1 MRTLL
6 SPLFLLFPLCIYA
19 QKGNIA
25 LTQRTGVNISTIS
38 SPDNSPFRF
47 KSLASLSAGVGVE
60 YYLLN
65 KMSASAEVYYS
76 QTGFKEMHE
85 TESYTAIIRNDFI
98 DIPLVLRY
106 YLWGDRLNILLG
118 GQLGIRVGDPD
129 TVYRTYNI
137 FDRFNWGIPVGIGYN
152 FKFGLLLEARYTQG
166 LSNIFPESSHK
177 TTSRSFLIS
186 CGYKFNLR
194 K

>member
-1 MRTLL
+1 MKTLFCTI
-6 SPLFLLFPLCIYA
+6 FLLFPLCLFA

-25 LTQRTGVNISTIS
+25 ITQRTGMNISTIS
-38 SPDNSPFRF
+38 SPDNSPYRF
-47 KSLASLSAGVGVE
+47 KPLVSLSAGIGVE

-65 KMSASAEVYYS
+65 KMSASAEIYYS
-76 QTGFKEMHE
+76 QTGFKESHP
-85 TESYTAIIRNDFI
+85 TDSYTAKFRNDFI

-106 YLWGDRLNILLG
+106 YLWEDRLTILLG
-118 GQLGIRVGDPD
+118 GQLGIRAGSKETDWSKD
-129 TVYRTYNI
+129 NTFERL
-137 FDRFNWGIPVGIGYN
+137 NWGIPVGIGYN

-166 LSNIFPESSHK
+166 LSNMFPDSRQT

>member
-1 MRTLL
+1 MRTLFC
-6 SPLFLLFPLCIYA
+6 SIFSLLPLCLFA

-38 SPDNSPFRF
+38 STDNSPYRI
-47 KSLASLSAGVGVE
+47 KPLASLSAGVGVE

-76 QTGFKEMHE
+76 QTGFKESHR
-85 TESYTAIIRNDFI
+85 TDSYTAKFRNDFI

-106 YLWGDRLNILLG
+106 YLWEDRLTILLG
-118 GQLGIRVGDPD
+118 AQLGIRAGNAETGWSRDN
-129 TVYRTYNI
+129 T
-137 FDRFNWGIPVGIGYN
+137 FDRLNWGIPVGIGYN

-166 LSNIFPESSHK
+166 LSNIFPEASLK

>member
-1 MRTLL
+1 MRTLFCTVFSLL
-6 SPLFLLFPLCIYA
+6 SLCLFA

-38 SPDNSPFRF
+38 PHYNSSYKF
-47 KSLASLSAGVGVE
+47 KPLVSLNAGVGVE

-65 KMSASAEVYYS
+65 KMSASAEVYYN
-76 QTGFKEMHE
+76 QLGYKESDI
-85 TESYTAIIRNDFI
+85 TNSYSFTYRRNFI
-98 DIPLVLRY
+98 EIPLVVKY
-106 YLWGDRLNILLG
+106 YLWANRLNILLG
-118 GQLGIRVGDPD
+118 GQFGIRTGKID
-129 TVYRTYNI
+129 TILGTDESFNL
-137 FDRFNWGIPVGIGYN
+137 NWGIPVGIGYN

-166 LSNIFPESSHK
+166 LSNMFPDSRQT